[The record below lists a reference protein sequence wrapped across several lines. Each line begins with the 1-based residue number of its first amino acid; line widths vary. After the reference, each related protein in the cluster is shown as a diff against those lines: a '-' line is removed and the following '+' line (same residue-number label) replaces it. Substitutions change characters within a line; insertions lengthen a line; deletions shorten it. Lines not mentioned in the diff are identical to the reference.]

1 MGLSLRMNVHTDEF
15 TVRTR
20 GKGTYEIT
28 SEVED
33 IVRKSGVKN
42 GQVVVFLCHTSAS
55 LILMENADP
64 SARRDL
70 ERWFDRLVP
79 EDDPDFIHTHEG
91 PDDMPSHIRM
101 ALTRSSEVIPVH
113 GARMTLGT
121 WQGIFAFEHRRAPH
135 SRRITVT
142 VMGV

>member
-1 MGLSLRMNVHTDEF
+1 MKVSTEEF
-15 TVRTR
+15 RVTMR
-20 GKGTYEIT
+20 GKGTYEI
-28 SEVED
+28 SEKIEEV
-33 IVRKSGVKN
+33 VRKSGIVS
-42 GQVVVFLCHTSAS
+42 GQVTVFLQHTSAS

-101 ALTRSSEVIPVH
+101 ALTRSSEVIPVIE
-113 GARMTLGT
+113 GRMVLGT
-121 WQGIFAFEHRRAPH
+121 WQGIFVFEHRTAPH
-135 SRRITVT
+135 TRRIAVS
-142 VMGV
+142 VIGE

>member
-1 MGLSLRMNVHTDEF
+1 MKVFTDEF
-15 TVRTR
+15 QVRTQ
-20 GKGTYEIT
+20 GKGTYEISAKV
-28 SEVED
+28 SEV
-33 IVRKSGVKN
+33 VRKSAVTS

-64 SARRDL
+64 SARGDL

-79 EDDPDFIHTHEG
+79 EDDPDFEHTHEG

-113 GARMTLGT
+113 GGRMTLGT
-121 WQGIFAFEHRRAPH
+121 WQGIFVFEHRAMPH
-135 SRRITVT
+135 GRRIAVT
-142 VMGV
+142 VMGK

>member
-1 MGLSLRMNVHTDEF
+1 MKVHTAEMF
-15 TVRTR
+15 VRTR
-20 GKGTYEIT
+20 GKGTYEI
-28 SEVED
+28 SDEVER
-33 IVRKSGVKN
+33 IVRDSGVTD
-42 GQVVVFLCHTSAS
+42 GLVTVFLCHTSAS

-70 ERWFDRLVP
+70 ERWFDRLVR

-113 GARMTLGT
+113 GGRMTLGT
-121 WQGIFAFEHRRAPH
+121 WQGIFVFEHRCDPH
-135 SRRITVT
+135 ARRIAVT

>member
-1 MGLSLRMNVHTDEF
+1 MKVHTAELTF
-15 TVRTR
+15 QTK
-20 GKGTYEIT
+20 GKGTYEI
-28 SEVED
+28 SDEIAR
-33 IVRKSGVKN
+33 IVADSGVTS
-42 GQVVVFLCHTSAS
+42 GQVTVFLCHTSAS

-70 ERWFDRLVP
+70 ERWFDRLVR
-79 EDDPDFIHTHEG
+79 EDDPDFIHTLEG

-101 ALTRSSEVIPVH
+101 ALTRSSEVIPIHRGV
-113 GARMTLGT
+113 MTLGT
-121 WQGIFAFEHRRAPH
+121 WQGIFVFEHRRQSH